1 MELPLDILVNNIED
15 SFKTLKL
22 YLFKNR
28 DYDKNAPKHYHISI
42 KVKNNNYVLL
52 TLITSQ
58 VDKKKRF
65 YKLSN
70 PKLLESLIIISSDDI
85 DVLSK
90 ESCIDCNQPI
100 FLTKEELLA
109 KIDGSI
115 EFIEVKMDMNLKE
128 KIIQAI
134 KKSPMVRDEIKEQI
148 N

>member
-1 MELPLDILVNNIED
+1 M
-15 SFKTLKL
+15 
-22 YLFKNR
+22 
-28 DYDKNAPKHYHISI
+28 
-42 KVKNNNYVLL
+42 KNNNYVLL